1 MANNYTSGIWLIDT
15 PSSTPIVQPTAL
27 VAIRSMKWISVAG
40 VLGDLATIT
49 DGAGSPVWQ
58 GVCSGP
64 DFDTGIF
71 DLGGTRTIR
80 GLTVPTLGSGK
91 IYIYT
96 DAR

>member
-15 PSSTPIVQPTAL
+15 PSSSNIVAPTAL
-27 VAIRSMKWISVAG
+27 VTIRSLKWISVSG
-40 VLGDLATIT
+40 TLGDLATIQ

-58 GVCSGP
+58 GICTGS
-64 DFDTGIF
+64 DFDTGVF
-71 DLGGTRTIR
+71 DLGGSRTIR
-80 GLTVPTLGSGK
+80 GLRVPTLGSGA